1 MEQPPVNLAYLL
13 KKKGSME
20 KNIPRSKRRAV
31 RQARRRQQQI
41 ILTGIAVVAAVLVLF
56 LALRDRYQT
65 GDQTSADLSPDA
77 TVNPSGL
84 IIEEINP
91 GSGDPAQR
99 GDTVQV
105 HYTGWLENG
114 DKFDSSIGGS
124 PLEFTLGEGRVI
136 PGWEEGILGMQKGER
151 RRLIIPPNLAY
162 STAGFGDIIPP
173 NATLTFEVEL
183 VEIR

>member
-1 MEQPPVNLAYLL
+1 M
-13 KKKGSME
+13 G
-20 KNIPRSKRRAV
+20 KNTARSKRRVV
-31 RQARRRQQQI
+31 RQERRRQQQI
-41 ILTGIAVVAAVLVLF
+41 VLTIGAVILATLVLF
-56 LALRDRYQT
+56 FALRDRYQAA
-65 GDQTSADLSPDA
+65 DQGPAGVSPDA

-91 GSGDPAQR
+91 GIGEVTKV

-114 DKFDSSIGGS
+114 DEFDSSTGGS
-124 PLEFTLGEGRVI
+124 PLEFTLGAGRVI

-162 STAGFGDIIPP
+162 STAGFGDVIPP

-183 VEIR
+183 VEIK

>member
-1 MEQPPVNLAYLL
+1 MN
-13 KKKGSME
+13 
-20 KNIPRSKRRAV
+20 KNSPRMKRRAV
-31 RQARRRQQQI
+31 RQERRRRQQI
-41 ILTGIAVVAAVLVLF
+41 ALTAIAAILALVVIF
-56 LALRDRYQT
+56 FALRDRSSGT
-65 GDQTSADLSPDA
+65 EANTRELNPNA
-77 TVNPSGL
+77 TVHPSGL
-84 IIEEINP
+84 IIEMINP
-91 GSGDPAQR
+91 GAGEAAQV

-124 PLEFTLGEGRVI
+124 PLEFKLGEGRVI

-162 STAGFGDIIPP
+162 SSAGFGDVIPP

-183 VEIR
+183 IAIR

>member
-1 MEQPPVNLAYLL
+1 M
-13 KKKGSME
+13 G
-20 KNIPRSKRRAV
+20 KNTSRARRRSV

-41 ILTGIAVVAAVLVLF
+41 ILSVVAVILASVVLF
-56 LALRDRYQT
+56 LALRDRYQSE
-65 GDQTSADLSPDA
+65 GEQAAEPGPAA

-91 GSGDPAQR
+91 GVGDPAQV
-99 GDTVQV
+99 GDVVQV

-114 DKFDSSIGGS
+114 DQFDSSSGS
-124 PLEFTLGEGRVI
+124 TPLEFTLGAGRVI
-136 PGWEEGILGMQKGER
+136 PGWEEGILGMQVGER

-162 STAGFGDIIPP
+162 STTGFGGVIPP

-183 VEIR
+183 VAIK

>member
-1 MEQPPVNLAYLL
+1 
-13 KKKGSME
+13 ME
-20 KNIPRSKRRAV
+20 KKSSRARRRSV

-41 ILTGIAVVAAVLVLF
+41 ILTVIAVVLASVVLI

-65 GDQTSADLSPDA
+65 AGDQANKLGPAA

-91 GSGDPAQR
+91 GVGEPAQT
-99 GDTVQV
+99 GDVVQV

-114 DKFDSSIGGS
+114 DQFDSSSGS
-124 PLEFTLGEGRVI
+124 TPLEFTLGAGRVI
-136 PGWEEGILGMQKGER
+136 PGWEEGIMGMQVGER

-162 STAGFGDIIPP
+162 STAGSGDVIPP

-183 VEIR
+183 VAIK